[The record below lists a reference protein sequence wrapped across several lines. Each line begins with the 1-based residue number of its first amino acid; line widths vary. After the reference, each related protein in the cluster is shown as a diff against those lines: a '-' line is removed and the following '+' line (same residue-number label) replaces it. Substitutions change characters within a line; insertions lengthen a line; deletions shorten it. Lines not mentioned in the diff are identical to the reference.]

1 MENSNSSPG
10 RSASGSNTPSE
21 QRALDAEKRAAW
33 RQARMRELEEDALK
47 AQVVI
52 AQVKAISAT
61 SLEGTSLSDEDRK
74 VMAKDHL
81 SNTATKLTA

>member
-1 MENSNSSPG
+1 MRSP
-10 RSASGSNTPSE
+10 SGNITPSE

-52 AQVKAISAT
+52 AQVKAMSAT
-61 SLEGTSLSDEDRK
+61 SLEGTSLPDDDRT
-74 VMAKDHL
+74 VSPTDHL
-81 SNTATKLTA
+81 NNTSTKLIV